1 VHIKPQEAGLRDEI
15 EPGLT
20 FVVFCAASSLPFI
33 RHVNL
38 SHNRCGDRCAEA
50 VASMLD
56 KNSVY
61 LKDID
66 LTETGITQTGAS
78 KLFAKLKALGP
89 NFL

>member
-1 VHIKPQEAGLRDEI
+1 MTL
-15 EPGLT
+15 L
-20 FVVFCAASSLPFI
+20 VFCAASSLPFI

-38 SHNRCGDRCAEA
+38 SRNRCGDRCAEP

-66 LTETGITQTGAS
+66 LSETGITEAGAT
-78 KLFAKLKALGP
+78 KLFARLQALGTD
-89 NFL
+89 FLQSADMCRKILKN